1 MKADLYAM
9 TASRTTK
16 TVALKLNTS
25 LCYNPDIE
33 RLTITIYDLEGLEVF
48 FFFNILRIWH
58 LNIVLSFTQILYQIF
73 VKRIKGRNK
82 TVLTVFT

>member
-33 RLTITIYDLEGLEVF
+33 RLTITIYDVEGLEVPNF
-48 FFFNILRIWH
+48 SKYFTNVALD
-58 LNIVLSFTQILYQIF
+58 LSKYISTFIYSYF
-73 VKRIKGRNK
+73 IKY
-82 TVLTVFT
+82 L

>member
-16 TVALKLNTS
+16 AVALKLNTS

-33 RLTITIYDLEGLEVF
+33 RLTITIYDLEGLEVPNF
-48 FFFNILRIWH
+48 SKYFTNVALD
-58 LNIVLSFTQILYQIF
+58 LSKYISTFIYSYF
-73 VKRIKGRNK
+73 IKY
-82 TVLTVFT
+82 L